1 MWVEFCCT
9 HDCEGDLNFA
19 AYMIVKAIPL
29 HVILQVEEVVR
40 LLDNGQLVDVG
51 DLWTGTL
58 VKCPVCYLRSEG
70 VGWV

>member
-51 DLWTGTL
+51 DLWTG
-58 VKCPVCYLRSEG
+58 
-70 VGWV
+70 